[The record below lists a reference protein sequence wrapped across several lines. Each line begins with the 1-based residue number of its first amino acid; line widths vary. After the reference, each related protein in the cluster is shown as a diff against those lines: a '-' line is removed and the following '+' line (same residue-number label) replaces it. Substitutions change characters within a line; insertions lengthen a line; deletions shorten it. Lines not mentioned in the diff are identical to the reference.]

1 MDTTQQRGNPRTPA
15 QVLHEYAPRVYSLVR
30 RMLGNDADAEDVT
43 QEVFLRVLRN
53 LDTFRGEAAFPTWL
67 HRVAVNA
74 ALTYRRQKAVRARH
88 EAEEAVE
95 DLTTENSISG
105 PGRSWSVPPEQQV
118 LDRETQEQIEAAIAG
133 LGEKYRDVYVLS
145 DVEGLPSAEVAALL
159 GLSLPAV
166 KSRLHRARL
175 KMRAA
180 LAPYFDQERV
190 TSKTTPVAELGSSPG
205 GNHS

>member
-1 MDTTQQRGNPRTPA
+1 M
-15 QVLHEYAPRVYSLVR
+15 
-30 RMLGNDADAEDVT
+30 
-43 QEVFLRVLRN
+43 FLRVLRN

-118 LDRETQEQIEAAIAG
+118 LDRETQERIEAAIAG

>member
-88 EAEEAVE
+88 EAEEAGE

-145 DVEGLPSAEVAALL
+145 DVE
-159 GLSLPAV
+159 
-166 KSRLHRARL
+166 
-175 KMRAA
+175 
-180 LAPYFDQERV
+180 
-190 TSKTTPVAELGSSPG
+190 
-205 GNHS
+205 